1 MVLNNTNW
9 EIVAYVQVIFFAIML
24 IGLGAVVLQKWTK
37 GTDRGIIKRFGGY
50 FGIFTAC
57 KVAGGACG
65 IILLHQ
71 SHYSSGLTMATYI
84 LDNVSLGLLI
94 KCVLPFLELMVTE
107 KDSEALVEN
116 PFKYDTGSEDQIM
129 DVRKVGLG
137 RLVGTT
143 LKKNLPFRVLTL
155 VITAAVICTI
165 VGATGINSNGQ
176 NSGSSPM
183 KAGSILFLVVMIFM
197 AVLIAWGHSL
207 NEDHRTMAKIL
218 LLSIA
223 FYIIRAV
230 YSILS
235 SFAGINFE
243 NPSKFLLIFGEYQYY
258 TFMAFLEECIISM
271 ILLVN
276 LFVFHSPPVIQ

>member
-9 EIVAYVQVIFFAIML
+9 EIVAYVQLIFFAIML
-24 IGLGAVVLQKWTK
+24 IGLGAVVLQKWRK
-37 GTDRGIIKRFGGY
+37 GTDRGIIKRFVGY
-50 FGIFTAC
+50 FGIFTVC
-57 KVAGGACG
+57 KVAGGVCG
-65 IILLHQ
+65 IILRHQ
-71 SHYSSGLTMATYI
+71 SQYSSGLTMATYI

-94 KCVLPFLELMVTE
+94 KSVLPFLELMVTE
-107 KDSEALVEN
+107 KDPEALVEN
-116 PFKYDTGSEDQIM
+116 PFKYDTGSEDQMM
-129 DVRKVGLG
+129 DVRKMGIG
-137 RLVGTT
+137 KLVGTT

-176 NSGSSPM
+176 NRSSPM
-183 KAGSILFLVVMIFM
+183 KAGSILFLVAIIFM

-218 LLSIA
+218 LVSIA

-271 ILLVN
+271 ILLVKF
-276 LFVFHSPPVIQ
+276 FVFHSPPVIQ

>member
-107 KDSEALVEN
+107 KDPEALVEN

-143 LKKNLPFRVLTL
+143 LEKKLA
-155 VITAAVICTI
+155 I
-165 VGATGINSNGQ
+165 
-176 NSGSSPM
+176 
-183 KAGSILFLVVMIFM
+183 
-197 AVLIAWGHSL
+197 
-207 NEDHRTMAKIL
+207 
-218 LLSIA
+218 
-223 FYIIRAV
+223 
-230 YSILS
+230 
-235 SFAGINFE
+235 
-243 NPSKFLLIFGEYQYY
+243 
-258 TFMAFLEECIISM
+258 
-271 ILLVN
+271 
-276 LFVFHSPPVIQ
+276 

>member
-1 MVLNNTNW
+1 MVLNNTSW

-24 IGLGAVVLQKWTK
+24 IGLGAVVVHKWTK
-37 GTDRGIIKRFGGY
+37 GTDRGIIKRFVGY
-50 FGIFTAC
+50 FGLFTVC
-57 KVAGGACG
+57 KVAGGICG

-71 SHYSSGLTMATYI
+71 SQYSSGLTMATYI

-94 KCVLPFLELMVTE
+94 KSVLPFLELMVTE
-107 KDSEALVEN
+107 KDPEALVGN
-116 PFKYDTGSEDQIM
+116 PFKYEMGSEDQTM

-137 RLVGTT
+137 TLVGTT

-165 VGATGINSNGQ
+165 VGATGINSNGK

-183 KAGSILFLVVMIFM
+183 KAGSILFLVVIILM

-207 NEDHRTMAKIL
+207 NEDHRIMAKIL
-218 LLSIA
+218 LGSIA
-223 FYIIRAV
+223 FFIVRAV

-258 TFMAFLEECIISM
+258 TFMALLEECIIST

-276 LFVFHSPPVIQ
+276 LFVFHSPPAIL